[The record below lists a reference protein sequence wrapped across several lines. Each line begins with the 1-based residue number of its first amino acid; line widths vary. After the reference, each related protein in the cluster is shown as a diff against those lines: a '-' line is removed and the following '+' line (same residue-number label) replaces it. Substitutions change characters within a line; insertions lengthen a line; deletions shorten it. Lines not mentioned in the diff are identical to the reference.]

1 MAGDRCDVAV
11 IGAGLAGAMAA
22 AELCERG
29 LAVTVLEAR
38 DRVGGRSHFRKFD
51 GLRAG
56 DRSRESDEELDYGG
70 SWITPW
76 QSTIRGLCARHGIA
90 LRPRH
95 PVTARRWYRDGGLH
109 HDGPASAADRAGHE
123 RAIARIAIDA
133 MRLKKGHGEDDKGRP
148 LLNISLADYMRRLQA
163 PAATLDLIGA
173 WWTVSG
179 NGDKTLVPASEFL
192 HSCGYCDGTP
202 DGIIDAWTDSLIGGV
217 SALAGRMIA
226 DSGARLL
233 LNMAVSAIEHGGEG
247 VRLTTIHAQIVT
259 ARAALIATGF
269 NPMAGL
275 RFSPA
280 LPPAQASAVSRGHA
294 GRAVK
299 VWAKVRGVT
308 PGILATGGGSGIEWM
323 FAERATKDGA
333 TLLVGFGVEG
343 EGGDAWG
350 HGTADDSAKAIGR
363 AGADAVARFFPEAEL
378 LALDWHD
385 WNRDPFSRGAWV
397 ASRLGAEADISHD
410 NWKRQG
416 RLAFASSDI
425 SPEGAGWFDA
435 AAISGAAAAKEIMDL
450 LRLN

>member
-1 MAGDRCDVAV
+1 MAEDRCDVAIV
-11 IGAGLAGAMAA
+11 GAGLAGAMAA

-29 LAVTVLEAR
+29 LAVTILEAR
-38 DRVGGRSHFRKFD
+38 DRVGGRGHFRRFD
-51 GLRAG
+51 GARSAG
-56 DRSRESDEELDYGG
+56 GREIDEELDYGG

-76 QSTIRGLCARHGIA
+76 QSTIRNLCARHGIA

-133 MRLKKGHGEDDKGRP
+133 MLLKKGHGEDDKGRP
-148 LLNISLADYMRRLQA
+148 LLDISLADYMRRLQA

-179 NGDKTLVPASEFL
+179 NGDKALVPASEFL
-192 HSCGYCDGTP
+192 HSCGYRDGTP
-202 DGIIDAWTDSLIGGV
+202 DGIIDAWTDSLVGGV
-217 SALAGRMIA
+217 SGLAGRMIA
-226 DSGARLL
+226 DCGARLL
-233 LNMAVSAIEHGGEG
+233 LDAAVSAIEYGGDG
-247 VRLTTIHAQIVT
+247 VRLTTADGRIIAAQ
-259 ARAALIATGF
+259 AALVATGL

-275 RFSPA
+275 RFSPS
-280 LPPAQASAVSRGHA
+280 LPPLQSAAVTRGHA

-299 VWAKVRGVT
+299 LWAKVRGGA

-323 FAERATKDGA
+323 FAERATRDGA
-333 TLLVGFGVEG
+333 TMLVGFGVAG
-343 EGGDAWG
+343 EGDESWVKGAQ
-350 HGTADDSAKAIGR
+350 ADVTKTMNNAA
-363 AGADAVARFFPEAEL
+363 AQAVARFFPEAEL
-378 LALDWHD
+378 IAADWHD

-397 ASRLGAEADISHD
+397 ASRLGAETDIDHET
-410 NWKRQG
+410 WKRQG

-435 AAISGAAAAKEIMDL
+435 AAISGAAAAREIIEL